1 MFFDKSIY
9 SPDLLCV
16 ERDKYS
22 SHPEVLLFLLFAFL
36 VIVSYFFTDVK
47 VWGHK
52 TESMLDIWSFA
63 HIATGITVSSIAISL
78 RRICFHPLLLL
89 LLLVVAWE
97 VYEPYAETIMH
108 HVIVQWFGGTEHWI
122 NRGLV
127 DPMCAILGFY
137 LVKKYP
143 RVLPYSRLFSFCFL
157 FLHIVIFQD
166 SMYFH

>member
-1 MFFDKSIY
+1 MNFVKSIY
-9 SPDLLCV
+9 SPELLNL
-16 ERDKYS
+16 ERYKYPP
-22 SHPEVLLFLLFAFL
+22 HPEVLLFLILVFL
-36 VIVSYFFTDVK
+36 VSVSYLFTDVK

-63 HIATGITVSSIAISL
+63 HIATGITVSSIAINL
-78 RRICFHPLLLL
+78 RKVCFHPLLLL

-97 VYEPYAETIMH
+97 VYEPYAETIMY

-137 LVKKYP
+137 IVKNNP
-143 RVLPYSRLFSFCFL
+143 SILPYARLFSFCFL
-157 FLHIVIFQD
+157 FLHVAILQD